1 MNFGVMLIG
10 KTPESSDNIV
20 GMQAFMIYADLFEGS
35 FAGDTKIP
43 LLRCFF
49 SISKP
54 KARGNISTGQ

>member
-20 GMQAFMIYADLFEGS
+20 GMHAFMIYAELFEGS
-35 FAGDTKIP
+35 FAGDKKIP

-49 SISKP
+49 LFQNQKP
-54 KARGNISTGQ
+54 GAT